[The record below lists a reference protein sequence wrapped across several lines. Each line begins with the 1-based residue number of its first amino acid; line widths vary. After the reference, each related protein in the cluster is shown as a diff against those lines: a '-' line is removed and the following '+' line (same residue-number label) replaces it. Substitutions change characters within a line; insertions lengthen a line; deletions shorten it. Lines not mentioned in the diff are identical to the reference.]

1 MRRPNVR
8 ALEQFLYP
16 DSAYI
21 CEYFLFIDKLVDT
34 VEDVNLLIES
44 GVLVNK
50 IGCNETVANL
60 INKLCVQITDD
71 VSCYGGVCGQ
81 LNKHYGI
88 SFWNRHVA
96 ILKGVYLKDLWTGS
110 STILGL
116 FVLVFSIIG
125 TMKSLEHN
133 LI

>member
-1 MRRPNVR
+1 M

-21 CEYFLFIDKLVDT
+21 CEYFLFMDKFVDT

-44 GVLVNK
+44 GILVNK

-60 INKLCVQITDD
+60 INKLCVQIMDD
-71 VSCYGGVCGQ
+71 VSCYDGVCGQ

-96 ILKGVYLKDLWTGS
+96 ILKGVYFKDLWTGS

-116 FVLVFSIIG
+116 LSWFSQ
-125 TMKSLEHN
+125 SLEP
-133 LI
+133 